1 MPWAMGAKELAV
13 LEAVYQELTPADPV
27 AAHARLF
34 DNWPDLPEGEPGDY
48 EGASERIAEARRK
61 AVRAAHESGGVS
73 AILDIAEAAE
83 EPHEVGVAVALGI
96 GPELALDLA
105 MNHFG
110 ANVPKLRSMAY
121 GGLRALFVQSGWKT
135 LDEAITTAKS
145 SGSIPQVLADIYL
158 VAPAV
163 RETWNRLDDESQE
176 VRTAYWKSIRWANT
190 SEWDAEDLDFA
201 VQRLLSVRR
210 SVDAVN
216 WLTFQPIPHE
226 LVIQLLEAVQLDVAA
241 SPDQASRVGAHRIA
255 DLFEKLDQ
263 SDDVPDDI
271 IASLEIPY
279 LEILDH
285 NRPQLALHR
294 LVVKEPSI
302 FADVITWAFKRAD
315 GEAEESVDDQILER
329 RAPVTFNVLWKL
341 RLLPGLME
349 DGSVDV
355 EALSTWVNEA
365 RRMCRE
371 RDSEEMGDQKVGQV
385 LANAPVGEDGV
396 WPCEPVRDLLDG
408 LASCHIGTGFTM
420 GKNNLRGVTRRG
432 VFDGGAQER
441 SLADKYRQDA
451 HEIGARWSFTAQLLR
466 QLATNYEVKAR
477 LEDQRADWS
486 DQFES

>member
-1 MPWAMGAKELAV
+1 MIIDK
-13 LEAVYQELTPADPV
+13 
-27 AAHARLF
+27 
-34 DNWPDLPEGEPGDY
+34 
-48 EGASERIAEARRK
+48 
-61 AVRAAHESGGVS
+61 
-73 AILDIAEAAE
+73 
-83 EPHEVGVAVALGI
+83 VGVAVALGI
-96 GPELALDLA
+96 DPGLALDLA
-105 MNHFG
+105 LKHLG
-110 ANVPKLRSMAY
+110 STAPKLRSMAY
-121 GGLRALFVQSGWKT
+121 GGLKALFSRCGWKT
-135 LDEAITTAKS
+135 LEEAIIRAKA
-145 SGSIPQVLADIYL
+145 SGSTPQVLADIYL

-163 RETWNRLDDESQE
+163 RETWQRLNDESQE
-176 VRTAYWKSIRWANT
+176 VRTAYWKSVWWGNT
-190 SEWDAEDLDFA
+190 REWNAEDLA
-201 VQRLLSVRR
+201 LVVQQLISVRR
-210 SVDAVN
+210 SATAME
-216 WLTFQPIPHE
+216 WLAFEPMSHE
-226 LVIQLLEAVQLDVAA
+226 LVIQILEAVPADVVA
-241 SPDQASRVGAHRIA
+241 SADQRPYIDAYRVAE
-255 DLFEKLDQ
+255 LFRKLDQ
-263 SDDVPDDI
+263 SGDVPDDM
-271 IASLEIPY
+271 IARLEIPY

-285 NRPQLALHR
+285 DRPQLALHR

-355 EALSTWVNEA
+355 EALSTWVSEA

-371 RDSEEMGDQKVGQV
+371 RDREEIGDLKVGQV

-408 LASCHIGTGFTM
+408 LASCHIGIGFTM

-451 HEIGARWSFTAQLLR
+451 HKIGAKRPFTAQLLR
-466 QLATNYEVKAR
+466 QLATDYEVKAR
-477 LEDQRADWS
+477 REDQRADWS